1 MGKIADFLAPSV
13 YCARWNFLFFVPN
26 DYGSQVLQPVTQLP
40 FLLLGL
46 ASLNI
51 AQAGPAINQFE
62 LKDLEV
68 EVGRWEFQSQNAYSW
83 NQPDRNWI
91 EVMPGEYAFDGN
103 SVVRQQNALELEYGF
118 TSRFRLRFGV
128 EWEQQR
134 IDDPGSVA
142 TRNEFGSL
150 EREELALESVFVLVP
165 VREIGVGFGLL
176 AEYQYT
182 VDHSEADSIVFGPIV
197 EMIGERWSIILNP
210 AVVRFF
216 GGTDADVKLDF
227 TYAIQLAYSVSDQ
240 WLLAMESYGTIER
253 LGNTGTRGME
263 VELFGTHDLHR
274 FGPIAY
280 YQHSF
285 DNGDIQSELRLGAG
299 ILVGLNDNTPDGT
312 FKLSIEYEF

>member
-1 MGKIADFLAPSV
+1 M
-13 YCARWNFLFFVPN
+13 R
-26 DYGSQVLQPVTQLP
+26 PVTQPP
-40 FLLLGL
+40 FLLLVL
-46 ASLNI
+46 SCWNI

-62 LKDLEV
+62 VKDLEV

-103 SVVRQQNALELEYGF
+103 SVARQRNALELEYGI

-150 EREELALESVFVLVP
+150 EHEELALEGVFVLVP
-165 VREIGVGFGLL
+165 VRKTGVGFGLL
-176 AEYQYT
+176 AEYQYA
-182 VDHSEADSIVFGPIV
+182 VDRSEADSFVFGPIV
-197 EMIGERWSIILNP
+197 EMIGERWSMILNP
-210 AVVRFF
+210 TVVRFF
-216 GGTDADVKLDF
+216 DGADADGKLDF
-227 TYAIQLAYSVSDQ
+227 AYAVQLAYSVSDQ

-253 LGNTGTRGME
+253 LGNTGMRGMD

-274 FGPIAY
+274 LGPIAY

-285 DNGDIQSELRLGAG
+285 GNGDDQSELRLGAG